1 VPVTITFA
9 ASISDRKT
17 AIQRSGLLEGGGA
30 VTFDLP
36 ETELGALAA
45 LLPLARVPLRIT
57 VEVDTESITFTGSV
71 TAIIPQ
77 QEETADTGE
86 EPRPTWAG
94 QKRSRRESKGGRRP
108 T

>member
-1 VPVTITFA
+1 MPVTITFA

-30 VTFDLP
+30 VTLDLP

-57 VEVDTESITFTGSV
+57 VEVDTETT
-71 TAIIPQ
+71 PQ
-77 QEETADTGE
+77 QEETAGAGE
-86 EPRPTWAG
+86 EPDKPRPAWAG
-94 QKRSRRESKGGRRP
+94 QRKARKKRD
-108 T
+108 

>member
-1 VPVTITFA
+1 MAIDFRPVTITFA

-30 VTFDLP
+30 VTLDLP

-57 VEVDTESITFTGSV
+57 VEVDTE

-77 QEETADTGE
+77 QEETIDADE
-86 EPRPTWAG
+86 EPRPTWAKHSR
-94 QKRSRRESKGGRRP
+94 QTKKRD
-108 T
+108 

>member
-1 VPVTITFA
+1 MPVTITFA

-57 VEVDTESITFTGSV
+57 VELDTETT
-71 TAIIPQ
+71 IIPQ
-77 QEETADTGE
+77 QEETADAGE
-86 EPRPTWAG
+86 EPDKPRPAWAG
-94 QKRSRRESKGGRRP
+94 QRKTHKTRG
-108 T
+108 